1 MYIMLFMDV
10 YLRGGVQEYILG
22 RQISWAENRGLR
34 LICLRAGKKLRIG
47 VPGLIHSFTR
57 FFRNLNIR
65 AKLFGGYSA
74 ILVISILLCSFVIY
88 SLMRTTV
95 ETNIERELQNS
106 TAAILNMVQTTA
118 SVSIK
123 NYLRSVAEKNLD
135 IVQHFYAKQ
144 LSGELSENEAKNQA
158 LQIFYSQ
165 TIGKTGYLY
174 CINSGGVAVAHPNK
188 SVAGRNFSNVDFV
201 IEQIK
206 RKEGY
211 LEYGWRNPGEL
222 EKRSKALYMS
232 YFAPWDWII
241 SVTSYREEFKELV
254 KVSDFSERILAM
266 RFGKSG
272 YSFVLDSLGNVV
284 VHPIIKG
291 NVFDAV
297 DSEGHLFVQELC
309 RQKNGKL
316 IYTWKN
322 PGEKI
327 FREKL
332 VMFNYIPEYDWIVA
346 SSSYLDEIY
355 APLQQ
360 VKKIFVAAVSV
371 TLLLILPL
379 TLWISASIIRPM
391 RELIGRLTAATA
403 GDLTVRM
410 SQAPN
415 DEIGHLARHFNIFME
430 KLELYHNNL
439 QQEIS
444 ERQRLER
451 ELLNISEREKQKF
464 GRILHDDLCPHLIGI
479 EAMTKVLKEKLDKE
493 QTPQANLAEKIRGFI
508 RQAIDKTRR
517 LARGLMPVDPAA
529 HGLETSLAEMAEIVA
544 EIYNVACSFE
554 CEAIRIPEDS
564 EVATHI
570 YYIVHEAVHNAVK
583 HGQAKNIV
591 VRLTMTAETLR
602 VEIADDGR
610 GLPEN
615 LNPKGMGLRILQYRT
630 DCLRGSLTVDN
641 LPGKGVK
648 IVLSLPTTGNRYGKL

>member
-1 MYIMLFMDV
+1 M
-10 YLRGGVQEYILG
+10 
-22 RQISWAENRGLR
+22 NR
-34 LICLRAGKKLRIG
+34 
-47 VPGLIHSFTR
+47 FTR

-74 ILVISILLCSFVIY
+74 IIVLSILLCSFVIY

-106 TAAILNMVQTTA
+106 TAAILNMVRTTA

-123 NYLRSVAEKNLD
+123 NYLRSVAEKNLEIVHD
-135 IVQHFYAKQ
+135 IHAKQ
-144 LSGELSENEAKNQA
+144 LSGELTESEAQEQA
-158 LQIFYSQ
+158 LQIFHSQ
-165 TIGKTGYLY
+165 KIGKTGYLY
-174 CINSGGVAVAHPNK
+174 CVNSAGIAVVHPNA
-188 SVAGRNFSNVDFV
+188 SVLGRNFSTTDFV

-211 LEYGWRNPGEL
+211 LEYGWRNPGEA

-241 SVTSYREEFKELV
+241 SATSYRGEFKELV
-254 KVSDFSERILAM
+254 KVSDFRESILAM

-297 DSEGHLFVQELC
+297 DSEGHLFIQDLC

-322 PGEKI
+322 PGEEN

-346 SSSYLDEIY
+346 SSSYMDEIY
-355 APLQQ
+355 APLRK
-360 VKKIFVAAVSV
+360 VKTIIVTAVSV

-379 TLWISASIIRPM
+379 TLLISASIIRPM

-403 GDLTVRM
+403 GDLSVRM

-415 DEIGHLARHFNIFME
+415 DEFGQLSRHFNIFME
-430 KLELYHNNL
+430 KLEVYHNNL
-439 QQEIS
+439 QLEIG

-479 EAMTKVLKEKLDKE
+479 EALTKVLKEKLDKE
-493 QTPQANLAEKIRGFI
+493 QAPETVSAEKIRGFI

-517 LARGLMPVDPAA
+517 LARGLMPVEPAA
-529 HGLETSLAEMAEIVA
+529 HGLETSLAEMAENIA
-544 EIYNVACSFE
+544 EIYNVACSFI
-554 CEAIRIPEDS
+554 CEPTITLDDNT
-564 EVATHI
+564 VATHI

-583 HGQAKNIV
+583 HGQAQNISI
-591 VRLTMTAETLR
+591 RLATTAEHLL

-615 LNPKGMGLRILQYRT
+615 LNPKGMGMRILKYRT
-630 DCLRGSLTVDN
+630 DCLGASLTVDN

-648 IVLSLPTTGNRYGKL
+648 IVLSLPHTGNRYGKL

>member
-1 MYIMLFMDV
+1 MH
-10 YLRGGVQEYILG
+10 R
-22 RQISWAENRGLR
+22 
-34 LICLRAGKKLRIG
+34 
-47 VPGLIHSFTR
+47 FTK

-65 AKLFGGYSA
+65 AKLFGSYSA
-74 ILVISILLCSFVIY
+74 IIVLSILFCSLVIY

-106 TAAILNMVQTTA
+106 TAAILNMVRTAA

-123 NYLRSVAEKNLD
+123 NYLRSVAEKNLE
-135 IVQHFYAKQ
+135 IVKYFHAKQ
-144 LSGELSENEAKNQA
+144 LAGQLTESEAKEKVS
-158 LQIFYSQ
+158 QIFYSQ

-174 CINSGGVAVAHPNK
+174 CINSAGIAVAHPDA
-188 SVAGRNFSNVDFV
+188 SVAGRNFSTIDFV

-211 LEYGWRNPGEL
+211 LEYGWCKPGEA

-241 SVTSYREEFKELV
+241 SVSTYRDEFKELV
-254 KVSDFSERILAM
+254 KVSDFRESILAM

-272 YSFVLDSLGNVV
+272 YSFVLDSLGNMV

-291 NVFDAV
+291 SFFDAV
-297 DSEGHLFVQELC
+297 DSEGQLFVQDLC
-309 RQKNGKL
+309 KQKNGKL

-322 PGEKI
+322 PGEEN

-332 VMFNYIPEYDWIVA
+332 VIFNYIPEYDWIVA
-346 SSSYLDEIY
+346 SSSYMDEIY
-355 APLQQ
+355 APLRK
-360 VKKIFVAAVSV
+360 VKTIIITAVSV

-379 TLWISASIIRPM
+379 TLLISASIIRPL
-391 RELIGRLTAATA
+391 RELIGRLTAAIA
-403 GDLTVRM
+403 GDLSVRM

-430 KLELYHNNL
+430 KLEAYHNNL
-439 QQEIS
+439 QLEIS

-479 EAMTKVLKEKLDKE
+479 EVLTKVLKEKLDKGHAPE
-493 QTPQANLAEKIRGFI
+493 TASAEKIRGFI
-508 RQAIDKTRR
+508 REAIGKTRR
-517 LARGLMPVDPAA
+517 LARGLMPVEPAA
-529 HGLETSLAEMAEIVA
+529 HGLEISLAKMAENIA
-544 EIYNVACSFE
+544 EIYNVACSFI
-554 CEAIRIPEDS
+554 CEQSISIEDNT
-564 EVATHI
+564 VATHI

-583 HGQAKNIV
+583 HGQAQNISI
-591 VRLTMTAETLR
+591 RLATTAENLL

-615 LNPKGMGLRILQYRT
+615 PNPKGMGLRILKYRT
-630 DCLRGSLTVDN
+630 DCLGASLTVNN
-641 LPGKGVK
+641 LPGEGVK
-648 IVLSLPTTGNRYGKL
+648 IVLSLPNKGDLYDTR

>member
-1 MYIMLFMDV
+1 MPHF
-10 YLRGGVQEYILG
+10 
-22 RQISWAENRGLR
+22 A
-34 LICLRAGKKLRIG
+34 
-47 VPGLIHSFTR
+47 R

-74 ILVISILLCSFVIY
+74 ILVLSILLCSFVIY

-106 TAAILNMVQTTA
+106 TAAILNMVRTTA

-123 NYLRSVAEKNLD
+123 NYLRSVAEKNLEIVED
-135 IVQHFYAKQ
+135 IYARQ
-144 LSGELSENEAKNQA
+144 LSGQITESEAKAQA

-165 TIGKTGYLY
+165 TIGKTGYLF
-174 CINSGGVAVAHPNK
+174 CVNSVGVAVVHPNA
-188 SVAGRNFSNVDFV
+188 SVVGRNFSTVDFV

-211 LEYGWRNPGEL
+211 LEYGWRNPGEA

-241 SVTSYREEFKELV
+241 SAASYRDEFTELV
-254 KVSDFSERILAM
+254 KVSDFKESILAM

-291 NVFDAV
+291 NVYDAV
-297 DSEGHLFVQELC
+297 DSEGHLFIQDLC
-309 RQKNGKL
+309 QRKNGKI

-322 PGEKI
+322 PGEEN

-332 VMFNYIPEYDWIVA
+332 VMFNYISEFDWIVA
-346 SSSYLDEIY
+346 SSSYMDEIY
-355 APLQQ
+355 APLRK
-360 VKKIFVAAVSV
+360 VKTIFVMAVSV

-391 RELIGRLTAATA
+391 LELIGRITAATG
-403 GDLTVRM
+403 GDLSVRM

-415 DEIGHLARHFNIFME
+415 DEIGQLARHFNIFME
-430 KLELYHNNL
+430 KLEDYHNNL
-439 QQEIS
+439 QLEIG

-451 ELLNISEREKQKF
+451 ELLNISEREKHKF
-464 GRILHDDLCPHLIGI
+464 GRVLHDDLCPHLIGI
-479 EAMTKVLKEKLDKE
+479 EALTKVLKEKLDKD
-493 QTPQANLAEKIRGFI
+493 QAPQSASAEKIRGFI
-508 RQAIDKTRR
+508 TEAVSKTRR
-517 LARGLMPVDPAA
+517 LARGLMPVEPAA
-529 HGLETSLAEMAEIVA
+529 YGLETSLAEMAENVA
-544 EIYNVACSFE
+544 EIYNVVCVFE
-554 CEAIRIPEDS
+554 CQPTLIIEDNT
-564 EVATHI
+564 VATHI

-583 HGQAKNIV
+583 HGQAQSILIT
-591 VRLTMTAETLR
+591 LTSTGGNLL
-602 VEIADDGR
+602 VEITDDGR

-615 LNPKGMGLRILQYRT
+615 PNPKGMGLRILKYRT
-630 DCLRGSLTVDN
+630 DCLGATLTVNN
-641 LPGKGVK
+641 LSGAGVK
-648 IVLSLPTTGNRYGKL
+648 IVLSLPNTGNRYYA

>member
-1 MYIMLFMDV
+1 MQRFT
-10 YLRGGVQEYILG
+10 
-22 RQISWAENRGLR
+22 
-34 LICLRAGKKLRIG
+34 
-47 VPGLIHSFTR
+47 SFL
-57 FFRNLNIR
+57 RNLNIR

-74 ILVISILLCSFVIY
+74 ILVLSILLCSFVIY

-106 TAAILNMVQTTA
+106 TAAILNLVRTTA

-123 NYLRSVAEKNLD
+123 NYLRSVAEKNLE
-135 IVQHFYAKQ
+135 IVQSIYARQ
-144 LSGELSENEAKNQA
+144 LAGELSESEAEAQA

-174 CINSGGVAVAHPNK
+174 CINSAGIAVAHPNA
-188 SVAGRNFSNVDFV
+188 SVAGRNFSQIDFV

-211 LEYGWRNPGEL
+211 LEYGWRNPGEA

-241 SVTSYREEFKELV
+241 SVTSYRDEFKELV
-254 KVSDFSERILAM
+254 KVSDFTESILAM

-284 VHPIIKG
+284 VHPLIRG

-297 DSEGHLFVQELC
+297 DSEGHLFVRELC
-309 RQKNGKL
+309 RQKSGKL

-322 PGEKI
+322 PGEER

-346 SSSYLDEIY
+346 SSSYMDEIY
-355 APLQQ
+355 APLRQ
-360 VKKIFVAAVSV
+360 VKTIFVTAVSV

-379 TLWISASIIRPM
+379 TLLISASIIRPM

-403 GDLTVRM
+403 GDLSVRM

-415 DEIGHLARHFNIFME
+415 DEIGQLARHFNLFME
-430 KLELYHNNL
+430 KLENYHNNL
-439 QQEIS
+439 QLEIG
-444 ERQRLER
+444 ERRRLER

-479 EAMTKVLKEKLDKE
+479 EVLTKVLKEKLDRE
-493 QTPQANLAEKIRGFI
+493 QAPQTAAAEKIRDFI
-508 RQAIDKTRR
+508 KEAIAKTRR
-517 LARGLMPVDPAA
+517 LARGLLPVEPAA
-529 HGLETSLAEMAEIVA
+529 YGLESSLAEMAENVA
-544 EIYNVACSFE
+544 EIYNIDCRFVCAASLDL
-554 CEAIRIPEDS
+554 EDNT
-564 EVATHI
+564 VATHI
-570 YYIVHEAVHNAVK
+570 YYIVHEAVHNSVK
-583 HGQAKNIV
+583 HGQAKHIV
-591 VRLTMTAETLR
+591 IRLTVAEELQI
-602 VEIADDGR
+602 EIDDDGV

-615 LNPKGMGLRILQYRT
+615 PNPKGMGLRILKYRT
-630 DCLRGSLTVDN
+630 DCLGGGLVIDSR
-641 LPGKGVK
+641 PGVGVR
-648 IVLSLPTTGNRYGKL
+648 IVLTLPNPGDRYGKLQ